1 MGFLKDLF
9 VDVFLCPCIEKKK
22 KKDKLDII
30 QEDEEEY
37 YESHV

>member
-9 VDVFLCPCIEKKK
+9 VDVFLCSCIEKKR
-22 KKDKLDII
+22 KKDNLDTI

>member
-9 VDVFLCPCIEKKK
+9 VDVFLCPCIEKKN
-22 KKDKLDII
+22 KKDNLDTI

-37 YESHV
+37 YESHF